1 MPVIP
6 LETVKEPTD
15 LRNPKHL
22 RPETGRWFRSVL
34 AAWELEAH
42 HVMLLLIAAEAWDR
56 AQQAADALALE
67 GTTYIDRFGAPH
79 ARPEVKIERDSRITY
94 ARMLREL
101 DLDLE
106 PPKSP
111 TGRGPP
117 SLRSN
122 RRA

>member
-1 MPVIP
+1 MAVVPI
-6 LETVKEPTD
+6 ETAKKTVDP
-15 LRNPKHL
+15 RNPKHL
-22 RPETGRWFRSVL
+22 RPETAKWFRGVL
-34 AAWELEAH
+34 AAWELEMH

-56 AQQAADALALE
+56 AQQAADALAQE

-106 PPKSP
+106 PPKP
-111 TGRGPP
+111 PAGRRPP